1 MASENVI
8 GLPVTAQIGPSWP
21 VAVDSLSGSGMTTRQ
36 SSDYSLLL
44 QRVMTRRNFESPCT
58 RTYMSDEIVYRVG
71 HSPDPDDAFMFHAMT
86 TGAIDTEERKYEHVL
101 LDIETLNQH
110 AMNGDY
116 EVSAVSIHSFPEI
129 SDKYHLMNCGASMGE
144 GYGPMIISREEMT
157 IEEAKSKV
165 FAIPG
170 VGTSAYLSLRLALGD
185 VDYRVV
191 PFDEI
196 MPSVK
201 SGEYDVGVIIHEGQL
216 TWKDEGVNLVLDLG
230 IWWNEETGLP
240 LPLGGNVVRKDLG
253 LEMCG
258 KITDDVRNSIEHSL
272 SNPEDAL
279 KFAKEWGRGIDD
291 DTNEE
296 FVGMYVNKRTLD
308 YGNDGRDAI
317 RLFLRKGQE
326 IGMVRSDLD
335 VDSIIFVG
343 SGE

>member
-8 GLPVTAQIGPSWP
+8 GLPVTEQIGPSWP

-44 QRVMTRRNFESPCT
+44 QRVMTRRSFESPCT

-258 KITDDVRNSIEHSL
+258 KITDDVRNSIEHSR

-279 KFAKEWGRGIDD
+279 KFFFLFVSGIY
-291 DTNEE
+291 E
-296 FVGMYVNKRTLD
+296 F
-308 YGNDGRDAI
+308 
-317 RLFLRKGQE
+317 
-326 IGMVRSDLD
+326 
-335 VDSIIFVG
+335 
-343 SGE
+343 

>member
-8 GLPVTAQIGPSWP
+8 GLPVTEQIGPSWP

-272 SNPEDAL
+272 SNL
-279 KFAKEWGRGIDD
+279 SLIH
-291 DTNEE
+291 
-296 FVGMYVNKRTLD
+296 
-308 YGNDGRDAI
+308 I
-317 RLFLRKGQE
+317 
-326 IGMVRSDLD
+326 
-335 VDSIIFVG
+335 
-343 SGE
+343 

>member
-8 GLPVTAQIGPSWP
+8 GLPVTEQIGPSWP

-308 YGNDGRDAI
+308 YGDDGRDAI

-326 IGMVRSDLD
+326 IGTVRSDLD
-335 VDSIIFVG
+335 VDTIIFVG